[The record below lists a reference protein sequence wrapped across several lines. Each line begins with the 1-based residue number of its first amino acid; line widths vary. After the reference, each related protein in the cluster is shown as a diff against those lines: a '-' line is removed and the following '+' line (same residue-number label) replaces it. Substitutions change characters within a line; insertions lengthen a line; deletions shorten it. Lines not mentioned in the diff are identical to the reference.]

1 MGASVLIG
9 ACDMPVLI
17 AAPWIK
23 KQSDQVRVELEKSLE
38 LGGESKGAKELLS
51 SMGEEAEVR
60 KIARQYEMLA
70 VN

>member
-1 MGASVLIG
+1 M
-9 ACDMPVLI
+9 
-17 AAPWIK
+17 
-23 KQSDQVRVELEKSLE
+23 ELEKSLE
-38 LGGESKGAKELLS
+38 LGGGSKGAKELLS